1 MTHTPKQDLETLN
14 RRLLMERSVPGRVGH
29 TLPPLDVPE
38 QEAPPA
44 EMIRDDLPMPEV
56 SEGEIVRYFS
66 QMSQSNF
73 SIDHNFYPLGSCT
86 MKYNPKLDDEM
97 AGMPGMSEVH
107 PSQPEASVQGAL
119 KLMYELQGLLTE
131 MTGMAGASLAPM
143 AGAEGELAGMLMTR
157 AYHLANGDTGR
168 TKVLI
173 PDSAHG
179 TNPASAAMA
188 GFEVVPISSD
198 DNGNTDIAALQ
209 AAVGDDLAGFML
221 TQPSTLGL
229 FDTNI
234 LEVMRVVR
242 GAGGIVY
249 GDGANLNALIGLVK
263 LGDLG
268 FDVVHSNLHK
278 TFTQPHG
285 GGGPGAGPV
294 IAGERLKPFLPS
306 PVVELCKAP
315 DGTTR
320 YTLGTPPQS
329 IGKMGAFHGNFGALV
344 RAYSY
349 IRTLGN
355 EGIRSVSRDAI
366 INANYIL
373 SQLRGLLR
381 PALRPPLHAR
391 GRLLGKEPEARP
403 RRIRARR
410 RQAPD
415 RLRNTPAYDVLPADR
430 RGGAHD
436 RAHRDG
442 EQGDPRLLHRRDEDH
457 RPRGR
462 RVPRPAP
469 RSPPRHPQHSPRR
482 GQRRPPPQPPLAA
495 RKGAAPTPA
504 LIRAAVRSGG
514 LFLIRRGVV
523 FLYPII
529 PVVWAVVP
537 TP

>member
-1 MTHTPKQDLETLN
+1 MTSTPKQDLETLN

-44 EMIRDDLPMPEV
+44 ELLRDDLPMPEV

-66 QMSQSNF
+66 QMSQANF

-198 DNGNTDIAALQ
+198 DNGNTDITALQ

-306 PVVELCKAP
+306 PVVELNTAP
-315 DGTTR
+315 DGKET

-349 IRTLGN
+349 IRTLGD
-355 EGIRSVSRDAI
+355 EGIRDVSRDAI

-373 SQLRGLLR
+373 SQLRGYYDLPYDRHCMHEVVFSARNLKNAHNVSALDVAKRLIDYGVHPPTMYFPLIVEEALMVEPTETESKETLDYFIDVMKTIAREAADSPDLLHEA
-381 PALRPPLHAR
+381 PHDTPNT
-391 GRLLGKEPEARP
+391 RLDEATA
-403 RRIRARR
+403 ARR
-410 RQAPD
+410 PN
-415 RLRNTPAYDVLPADR
+415 LRW
-430 RGGAHD
+430 
-436 RAHRDG
+436 
-442 EQGDPRLLHRRDEDH
+442 
-457 RPRGR
+457 RP
-462 RVPRPAP
+462 
-469 RSPPRHPQHSPRR
+469 
-482 GQRRPPPQPPLAA
+482 
-495 RKGAAPTPA
+495 
-504 LIRAAVRSGG
+504 
-514 LFLIRRGVV
+514 
-523 FLYPII
+523 
-529 PVVWAVVP
+529 
-537 TP
+537 